1 MTLGR
6 CSKERAVHGRLSI
19 RSWSVTEQSVLS
31 WHRGMSASSVRG
43 HAGHPLSESQGL
55 FPSSPMVA
63 LDTAARG
70 WEACE
75 RPLSLETL
83 WREAMDSWLLGP
95 PKRGKGW
102 EEAGPGVDPLQKAAQ
117 GFQLPSNTVAV
128 VWQVCV
134 VVVVQPFKGNL
145 GSLDV
150 EARSTRG
157 SVG

>member
-1 MTLGR
+1 
-6 CSKERAVHGRLSI
+6 
-19 RSWSVTEQSVLS
+19 
-31 WHRGMSASSVRG
+31 
-43 HAGHPLSESQGL
+43 
-55 FPSSPMVA
+55 
-63 LDTAARG
+63 
-70 WEACE
+70 
-75 RPLSLETL
+75 
-83 WREAMDSWLLGP
+83 MDSWLLSP